1 MDWRFILSHLIVT
14 CLECGLSIPCFP
26 QDNDSLL
33 LDGQC
38 YKVFNKK
45 LSWQDSQMDCFQNFF
60 RGFLA
65 EPKTKDEIAKI
76 WALLKS
82 NNIDRVWIGAN
93 DINKENYFVWSSDN
107 SSFLNSTW
115 SPSQPNNSGEN
126 EDCVEI
132 WSYDKYTNDAPCA
145 FLSHHLCQLAINNI
159 DYRLYV
165 AAMPGQTKTKSKDG
179 LLQVTSNSTDVIY
192 VSCKVR
198 YTQNVQNIT
207 ILFLLPGT
215 AANFYLEEKVFQ
227 ASTDVY
233 SRYVEVNSS
242 QPVTLVLYIK
252 DQSRIS
258 STLVYPVRM
267 YSLESM
273 STSYHLQ
280 ASSSHLKSNRLV

>member
-1 MDWRFILSHLIVT
+1 ML
-14 CLECGLSIPCFP
+14 
-26 QDNDSLL
+26 
-33 LDGQC
+33 
-38 YKVFNKK
+38 
-45 LSWQDSQMDCFQNFF
+45 
-60 RGFLA
+60 
-65 EPKTKDEIAKI
+65 
-76 WALLKS
+76 
-82 NNIDRVWIGAN
+82 
-93 DINKENYFVWSSDN
+93 
-107 SSFLNSTW
+107 
-115 SPSQPNNSGEN
+115 SQPDDSGKN

-132 WSYDKYTNDAPCA
+132 RTDRESKYTNDNQCTVR
-145 FLSHHLCQLAINNI
+145 SHHLCQIAITNT

-165 AAMPGQTKTKSKDG
+165 AAIPGQSNLKHG
-179 LLQVTSNSTDVIY
+179 LLQMTSNSTDVIN
-192 VSCKVR
+192 VRCKVQ
-198 YTQNVQNIT
+198 YTQKVENIT

-215 AANFYLEEKVFQ
+215 AANFYLEENVFL

-280 ASSSHLKSNRLV
+280 ASSSHLKSNILL

>member
-14 CLECGLSIPCFP
+14 CLERCLSIPCFP

-38 YKVFNKK
+38 YKIFYTMLN
-45 LSWQDSQMDCFQNFF
+45 WQDSQMECFKNFF
-60 RGFLA
+60 RGILA
-65 EPKTKDEIAKI
+65 EPRTNDEIDKL
-76 WALLKS
+76 WNLLKS
-82 NNIDRVWIGAN
+82 KSINTAWIGAN
-93 DINKENYFVWSSDN
+93 DINKESNFIWSSDN

-115 SPSQPNNSGEN
+115 MLSQPDDSGKN

-132 WSYDKYTNDAPCA
+132 RTDRESKYTNDNQCTVR
-145 FLSHHLCQLAINNI
+145 SHHLCQIAITNT

-165 AAMPGQTKTKSKDG
+165 AAIPGQSNLKHG
-179 LLQVTSNSTDVIY
+179 LLQVTSNSTDVIH
-192 VSCKVR
+192 VRCKVQ
-198 YTQNVQNIT
+198 YTQNVENIT

-215 AANFYLEEKVFQ
+215 AANFNLEKNVFL

-242 QPVTLVLYIK
+242 QPVTIVLYIK
-252 DQSRIS
+252 DQSWIS

-267 YSLESM
+267 YSQESM

-280 ASSSHLKSNRLV
+280 APSSHLKSNRLL